1 MSGRIIEAQIDHQRK
16 FIAERL
22 ENVRAML
29 YEYRAQE
36 ASGVEKRRLTEA
48 VFAWARRVGR
58 DLDELTPERR
68 KEFLQMV
75 VGEIIVDRNDNL
87 DITLAI
93 PIESKPT
100 TEDSVTVTLLTPSD
114 QRFGVISEVLVLPQP

>member
-1 MSGRIIEAQIDHQRK
+1 MPEAH
-16 FIAERL
+16 A
-22 ENVRAML
+22 RA
-29 YEYRAQE
+29 
-36 ASGVEKRRLTEA
+36 G
-48 VFAWARRVGR
+48 F

-100 TEDSVTVTLLTPSD
+100 TEDSVTVTLLTPS
-114 QRFGVISEVLVLPQP
+114 